1 MSVIDVYRKLA
12 RLCFVAYDN
21 FTSRQVCW
29 CRQYLER
36 TQWWKKHDLQRLQNK
51 RLRTLLKHAYENVP
65 YYHECF
71 RENNIHLDDVK
82 SVNDLSKLPVL
93 KKKTIRQKSNMMMAR
108 NIPKRQLVLQHTSG
122 TTSSPLN
129 LYRTKTDLS
138 WGVGAE
144 FRGYGWAGYEVG
156 DKRALVWGFGP
167 EQTRSFTFRLKNLL
181 SRDKFLNAKHISH
194 DAIASFAKRVHSFK
208 PDFVRGY
215 CGATTMFATYLL
227 QNEQFKINPKVV
239 FTSGETLLPHYRKTI
254 EHAFGCKVR
263 EYYASAEMSHI
274 AAQCGHHEGL
284 HLSEEN
290 IVLETVQDN
299 EAVASGEEGKVLL
312 TNLHNYA
319 MPFIRYDIGD
329 TARFIPETCSCGRG
343 LSLMKPKG
351 RSYEYFEST
360 SGEFSAL
367 RDLETVFE
375 DLPIRDFQVVQESL
389 DEISIKIVAGPGF
402 TEAHRRFILHN
413 TLSHGPAEIRVEL
426 VDSIPLG
433 SSGKARHLVT
443 KIVTPYIRASNTE
456 V

>member
-1 MSVIDVYRKLA
+1 MV
-12 RLCFVAYDN
+12 YDN

-29 CRQYLER
+29 CRQYLEK
-36 TQWWKKHDLQRLQNK
+36 TQWWKKRELKRLQNK
-51 RLRTLLKHAYENVP
+51 RLRALLKHAYENVP

-71 RENNIHLDDVK
+71 RNSSIRPDDIK
-82 SVNDLSKLPVL
+82 SASDLSKLPIL
-93 KKKTIRQKSNMMMAR
+93 KKKTIRQQSGKMVASDF
-108 NIPKRQLVLQHTSG
+108 PKRELVPQYTSG
-122 TTSSPLN
+122 TTSSPLG
-129 LYRTKTDLS
+129 LYRSKADLS

-167 EQTRSFTFRLKNLL
+167 EQVNSFTFRLKSYLM
-181 SRDKFLNAKHISH
+181 RDEFLNAKHISQN
-194 DAIASFAKRVHSFK
+194 AIASFAERMHSFK

-215 CGATTMFATYLL
+215 CGATTMFATFLL
-227 QNEQFKINPKVV
+227 QSDRYKIRPKVV

-254 EHAFGCKVR
+254 EHAFGCKVY
-263 EYYASAEMSHI
+263 EYYASTEMSHI

-290 IVLETVQDN
+290 IVLETVEDS
-299 EAVASGEEGKVLL
+299 EAAASGEEGKVLL

-329 TARFIPETCSCGRG
+329 MARVFPDTCSCGRG
-343 LSLMKPKG
+343 LSLMKPTG
-351 RSYEYFEST
+351 RTYEYFEST
-360 SGEFSAL
+360 SGEFSVL

-389 DEISIKIVAGPGF
+389 DEIVIKIVTRLGF
-402 TEAHRRFILHN
+402 TEAHKRFILRN
-413 TLSHGPAEIRVEL
+413 IIAHGPAKIRIEL
-426 VDSIPLG
+426 VDSIPLE
-433 SSGKARHLVT
+433 SSGKTRHLVS
-443 KIVTPYIRASNTE
+443 KIATAYIRASGAE